1 MFTPYLVISEAQVNA
16 LQDVM
21 DVLEDDAEDRVKD
34 VTRMVEAIEK
44 VINDSETDL
53 NESAPAVSLLCAV
66 LVSLLVSPDNIA
78 SHTHLVL
85 LCCIRSQADIIANAF
100 GSYLADEYLQHDQMC
115 MCCIQVHN
123 VFKHHTF

>member
-34 VTRMVEAIEK
+34 VTRMVQAIEK

-53 NESAPAVSLLCAV
+53 NESAPAVS
-66 LVSLLVSPDNIA
+66 
-78 SHTHLVL
+78 
-85 LCCIRSQADIIANAF
+85 
-100 GSYLADEYLQHDQMC
+100 GSS
-115 MCCIQVHN
+115 
-123 VFKHHTF
+123 